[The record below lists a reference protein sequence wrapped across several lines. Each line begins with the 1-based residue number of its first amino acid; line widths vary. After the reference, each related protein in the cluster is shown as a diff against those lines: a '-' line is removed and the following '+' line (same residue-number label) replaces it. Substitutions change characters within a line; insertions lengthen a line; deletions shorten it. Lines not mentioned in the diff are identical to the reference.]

1 MNSGYEEK
9 KLKYFYIHKETLQ
22 NEITQVIHLISC
34 SQIKKVKSGFVF
46 TKGVFCQLQICSF
59 L

>member
-34 SQIKKVKSGFVF
+34 SQIKKV
-46 TKGVFCQLQICSF
+46 
-59 L
+59 